1 MANTRIFYAC
11 QAVAIEPLREVKSAG
26 ASQFVPSTPGQ
37 ILHGLQ
43 SVGINSSFN
52 LEQIFELGQI
62 QIYEN
67 IEGLP
72 EVEITLEKVLDGYG
86 LIYHLATVGVSS
98 SVPSPANRAELIA
111 RSKERCNVYL
121 GITDESYNN
130 ISQPTNV
137 VQAEVQCTGMYI
149 NNISYTLPVDG
160 NCTESVTLVGNHKV
174 WGKSAKIQSLKG
186 AWSADLTVPI
196 DFPANN
202 AAPYFGGVQR
212 KENVLIRKS
221 KLPLSIP
228 GTNAN
233 PQLNTAHIQNISI
246 STDLGREDI
255 LELGSRVPYARPA
268 NFPVEVTCEIEV
280 ISVAGDQINAYP
292 DGNPDPLIF
301 NSPNAGSN
309 TRSEEIVIKLNDG
322 TVFDLGKGNRLSSVN
337 YTGGDAGGGNASV
350 TYSYVTYNELRVIQR
365 NDPAGATNLLNPP
378 DFSNL
383 QR

>member
-186 AWSADLTVPI
+186 KYEE
-196 DFPANN
+196 ANN
-202 AAPYFGGVQR
+202 HAYNFGS
-212 KENVLIRKS
+212 L
-221 KLPLSIP
+221 
-228 GTNAN
+228 
-233 PQLNTAHIQNISI
+233 
-246 STDLGREDI
+246 D
-255 LELGSRVPYARPA
+255 
-268 NFPVEVTCEIEV
+268 
-280 ISVAGDQINAYP
+280 
-292 DGNPDPLIF
+292 
-301 NSPNAGSN
+301 
-309 TRSEEIVIKLNDG
+309 
-322 TVFDLGKGNRLSSVN
+322 
-337 YTGGDAGGGNASV
+337 
-350 TYSYVTYNELRVIQR
+350 IQR
-365 NDPAGATNLLNPP
+365 YFAELK
-378 DFSNL
+378 
-383 QR
+383 